1 MTDPELLALLD
12 KLRAVMISVATGG
25 ARIGEVNNEF
35 QEDYRTVAD
44 ELRNREIENPLPYSD
59 LWQWYGK
66 WSADIAGYGPRR
78 AYVADLFAP
87 LISRV
92 RASRVA
98 ETPPTGWARVDRT
111 VCGKQVFYYQCPHGG
126 RVFFDNLGWPW
137 PKHGCT
143 DNPRSRKG
151 RVEARVINSHTAFRS
166 AQGEPLDLYE
176 LLSIAEKRNIVHMRF
191 RRMNE
196 NRSFSVS
203 LALGRLRDHD
213 ITIDDLWTAPSFVV
227 RSYETHRIVEFIS
240 GRKKRIDTLTLARSG
255 KGSA

>member
-1 MTDPELLALLD
+1 MLTE
-12 KLRAVMISVATGG
+12 I
-25 ARIGEVNNEF
+25 ARSYNVSHS
-35 QEDYRTVAD
+35 T
-44 ELRNREIENPLPYSD
+44 
-59 LWQWYGK
+59 
-66 WSADIAGYGPRR
+66 
-78 AYVADLFAP
+78 
-87 LISRV
+87 ISRFGTV
-92 RASRVA
+92 VSYVNPNAHC
-98 ETPPTGWARVDRT
+98 P

-143 DNPRSRKG
+143 DNPRSQKG